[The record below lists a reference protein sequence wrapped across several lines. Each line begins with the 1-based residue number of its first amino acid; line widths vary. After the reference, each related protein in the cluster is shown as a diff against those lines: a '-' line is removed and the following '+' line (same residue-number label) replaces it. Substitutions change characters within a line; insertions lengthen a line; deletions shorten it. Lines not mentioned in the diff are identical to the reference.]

1 MFLSLIIPTLEL
13 PLYPGNTVVYEIP
26 VFTPP
31 AEPKSDIPAYLDDT
45 AFPAMESQQD
55 EWVPDIEQTA
65 TYEQAASHS
74 IDWAWVLGVA
84 VWAIYFIIVALNLAR
99 FVWRLILIAKLRRHS
114 QLTVYELYTL
124 AVSEQVR
131 EPFSFWRTIYMNR
144 SIASKREHNQ
154 VISHELSHIRHHHTA
169 ERIALELLRC
179 VAWFNPFVWLAG
191 SALVEVHE
199 WQADSDVLSEG
210 YDVYEYR
217 QLIFRQLFG
226 YNPDLTSGLSSS
238 QTSKK
243 RFLMMTNFKK
253 GKYSFLRLVA
263 TLPLVAA
270 MIFAFGAV
278 RAEDEIVIKQP
289 APAVEVVDDL
299 TPAQDSTMPIVSDDE
314 NPSTEPA
321 LISES
326 DGDEEYNRVFS
337 DPTALITL
345 NHGTYVCGGYGL
357 SHASNPAE
365 RNALRKSLAATILK
379 VVSDTEIDVT
389 TDDDWDIFK
398 SGRYTYTLTRDTFTL
413 KNKDASYSFKCE
425 FTGPLYKATLKLI
438 FDKQSGHFTNILFFG
453 PTETKDKEARVSFG
467 PNGTVYFNGE
477 QTTIEELREKH
488 YINFNAPIVQS
499 DGEKEYN
506 RKFTQATP
514 LITLN
519 HGTYV
524 CVGYGLSD
532 RVNQAE
538 TASLTKSVL
547 ATSFKVVSDTEID
560 VTTDAGWDFLK
571 SGRYTY
577 TLTRDTFTLKNKDA
591 SYSFKCEFTGPL
603 YKATLKLIFD
613 KQHEYFRNL
622 IVIGPTETKDK
633 EVRISFDPNG
643 TVYFNGEQT
652 TIEELREKH
661 YMNFNAP
668 VVQSDGTMGGNMED
682 VIKQNPF
689 IYLIVGPDCFF
700 IKNFP
705 HSIPTQFSLA
715 EINSVKTR
723 AQVEKFITEKAP
735 STMQEFKWWNGK
747 KWNHPVS
754 QGIIYIDVMEGATV
768 ANVRVARDMAKSTIN
783 YLREKESV
791 KQVNVVYGRLNE
803 PDCATLEA
811 AIPENIILSHRA
823 QAVMN
828 LSPETDVIHIVA
840 DQTPRFLGKQGGKA
854 CEAFT
859 DWLKEQLKDNKE
871 YQNAFK
877 YAPEYIKPIRV
888 IIEKDGSM
896 SVVENYYT
904 GLAGLGRIPNSLI
917 AQTCAA
923 APKWA
928 PAKHNGKPVRMQLD
942 MVLHNNDNIEIAKY
956 SFDKKI
962 KTTKSVPRGVAVN
975 PKQKNHNHEDDPCQY
990 KITKVTLTD
999 EQTVVEFN
1007 VKFWHNWWI
1016 KINSYTVLKTESK
1029 IYPIQDVKGATLDV
1043 KYWMPE
1049 SGETT
1054 FQLIFPPIDCKVDK
1068 LTFDEKDWVIE
1079 DIDLSKL
1086 QPLDSKSVSAAIATP
1101 ISAPKPQE
1109 TPFVKISA
1117 SKPQETPFV
1126 KISESKQEETPFV
1139 KTNDVIRLTVDGDKV
1154 TIKEDGNSG
1163 SISFELS
1170 NLNSG
1175 NILTILQ
1182 KFITETASSRTLK
1195 LKWAGGKEWSYPA
1208 SNAVIVVDA
1217 KNGASVADVRRVRDW
1232 ARYAVAELRNKLSLE
1247 QVNVLYFYLCEH
1259 DCNLI
1264 ELAVP
1269 TPVFI
1274 TQNAQKIL
1282 DLSPETDVIYSYVE
1296 QSPRFQGKQDKQA
1309 KEAFLEWMQSQKELY
1324 NEIFKN
1330 KPASYIY
1337 PAQFVIEK
1345 DGSVHLLSGLDRVL
1359 DGRIVA
1365 PEYIP
1370 LEPIEKLCAA
1380 APKWTPAKRNGEP
1393 VRTQLTMYLSHRND
1407 VRFGGWNSYHHS
1419 TTMSAPRGVIENPKQ
1434 NANDNIKITKI
1445 TFTDEQTVVDFRIWG
1460 PPTYWVRI
1468 QSNTALLTG
1477 DARYPIRDVYGT
1489 KMDTKY
1495 WIPQSGDGT
1504 FQLIFPPINCKV
1516 DKLSFFEDSWRI
1528 NDIDLSSLQN
1538 SEQDK
1543 PYIPRFA
1550 DGEYRPIGLIKKH
1563 SKEEIHGVIYHL
1575 PTIKVKGNKIIVEGT
1590 HYKGFIKPG
1599 EYDYRILEKDM
1610 LHLIGDGIHY
1620 ITSYEYSTLSTGANM
1635 LDIMIPINVKN
1646 TQIMGVMYTR
1656 QDWED

>member
-45 AFPAMESQQD
+45 AFPAMETQQD
-55 EWVPDIEQTA
+55 EWVTDIEQTA
-65 TYEQAASHS
+65 TYEHAASHS
-74 IDWAWVLGVA
+74 IDWARVLGVA

-124 AVSEQVR
+124 AVNEQVR

-270 MIFAFGAV
+270 MILAFGAV

-438 FDKQSGHFTNILFFG
+438 FDKQSGHFTNMLFIG

-488 YINFNAPIVQS
+488 YINFNAP
-499 DGEKEYN
+499 
-506 RKFTQATP
+506 
-514 LITLN
+514 
-519 HGTYV
+519 
-524 CVGYGLSD
+524 
-532 RVNQAE
+532 
-538 TASLTKSVL
+538 
-547 ATSFKVVSDTEID
+547 
-560 VTTDAGWDFLK
+560 
-571 SGRYTY
+571 
-577 TLTRDTFTLKNKDA
+577 
-591 SYSFKCEFTGPL
+591 
-603 YKATLKLIFD
+603 
-613 KQHEYFRNL
+613 
-622 IVIGPTETKDK
+622 
-633 EVRISFDPNG
+633 
-643 TVYFNGEQT
+643 
-652 TIEELREKH
+652 
-661 YMNFNAP
+661 
-668 VVQSDGTMGGNMED
+668 VVQSDGTLDGNMED
-682 VIKQNPF
+682 VVKQKQAAVAQKNPY
-689 IYLIVGPDCFF
+689 IYLVVGPEAIYINERNDNST
-700 IKNFP
+700 K
-705 HSIPTQFSLA
+705 FSLA

-723 AQVEKFITEKAP
+723 TRVEKFITEKAP
-735 STMQEFKWWNGK
+735 STMLEFKWWNGK

-754 QGIIYIDVMEGATV
+754 QGIIYIDVMDGATV
-768 ANVRVARDMAKSTIN
+768 ANVRAARDMAKSAIN
-783 YLREKESV
+783 SLREKESV

-803 PDCATLEA
+803 PDCATLET
-811 AIPENIILSHRA
+811 AIPENIIISPRA
-823 QAVMN
+823 EAVMN

-840 DQTPRFLGKQGGKA
+840 DQTPRFLGKQGK
-854 CEAFT
+854 EAWEAVAG
-859 DWLKEQLKDNKE
+859 WLKEQLKDNKE
-871 YQNAFK
+871 YQDVFK
-877 YAPEYIKPIRV
+877 YAPQYIKPIRV

-904 GLAGLGRIPNSLI
+904 GLGRIPNSLI

-975 PKQKNHNHEDDPCQY
+975 PKQKNNNHKDDPCQY

-1086 QPLDSKSVSAAIATP
+1086 QPLDSKSVSSAIATP

-1109 TPFVKISA
+1109 TPFVKISEP
-1117 SKPQETPFV
+1117 KPQDTPFV
-1126 KISESKQEETPFV
+1126 KISEPKQEDTPFV
-1139 KTNDVIRLTVDGDKV
+1139 KTTDIIHLTVDGDEV
-1154 TIKEDGNSG
+1154 QIKEGENSQT
-1163 SISFELS
+1163 ITFELS

-1195 LKWAGGKEWSYPA
+1195 HKWAGGKEWSYPA

-1269 TPVFI
+1269 TPVFL

-1296 QSPRFQGKQDKQA
+1296 QSPRFQGKQDKEA

-1365 PEYIP
+1365 SEYIP

-1468 QSNTALLTG
+1468 QNNTVLTTG
-1477 DARYPIRDVYGT
+1477 DAIYPIRNVYGT

>member
-45 AFPAMESQQD
+45 ALPAMESQQD
-55 EWVPDIEQTA
+55 EWVTDIEQTV

-74 IDWAWVLGVA
+74 IDWAWVLGFA

-144 SIASKREHNQ
+144 SIAAEREHNQ

-278 RAEDEIVIKQP
+278 RAEDEILIKQP
-289 APAVEVVDDL
+289 APAVEVVDVTTPTTEVTDA
-299 TPAQDSTMPIVSDDE
+299 TDPAQDSTAPIVYDDE

-326 DGDEEYNRVFS
+326 DGDE
-337 DPTALITL
+337 
-345 NHGTYVCGGYGL
+345 
-357 SHASNPAE
+357 
-365 RNALRKSLAATILK
+365 
-379 VVSDTEIDVT
+379 
-389 TDDDWDIFK
+389 
-398 SGRYTYTLTRDTFTL
+398 
-413 KNKDASYSFKCE
+413 
-425 FTGPLYKATLKLI
+425 
-438 FDKQSGHFTNILFFG
+438 
-453 PTETKDKEARVSFG
+453 
-467 PNGTVYFNGE
+467 
-477 QTTIEELREKH
+477 
-488 YINFNAPIVQS
+488 
-499 DGEKEYN
+499 EYN

-538 TASLTKSVL
+538 TTSLTKSLL
-547 ATSFKVVSDTEID
+547 ATTFKVVSDTEID

-591 SYSFKCEFTGPL
+591 SYSFKCEFKGPL
-603 YKATLKLIFD
+603 FKAQLKLIFD

-633 EVRISFDPNG
+633 EVRVSFGPNG

-668 VVQSDGTMGGNMED
+668 IVQPNGTLDGNMED
-682 VIKQNPF
+682 VVKQKQAAVAQKNPY
-689 IYLIVGPDCFF
+689 IYLVVGPDAFY
-700 IKNFP
+700 INERNDNSTK
-705 HSIPTQFSLA
+705 FSLA
-715 EINSVKTR
+715 DINTTKTR
-723 AQVEKFITEKAP
+723 TQVEKFITEKAP

-768 ANVRVARDMAKSTIN
+768 TNVRAARDMAKSAIN

-811 AIPENIILSHRA
+811 AIPENIILSPRA
-823 QAVMN
+823 EAVMN
-828 LSPETDVIHIVA
+828 LSPSTDVIHIVA
-840 DQTPRFLGKQGGKA
+840 DQTPYFLGKKGGKA

-859 DWLKEQLKDNKE
+859 DWLLEQLKNNKVCE
-871 YQNAFK
+871 YAFK
-877 YAPEYIKPIRV
+877 QDPQYIIRIRV

-896 SVVENYYT
+896 SVIDKYSSID
-904 GLAGLGRIPNSLI
+904 LIPNSLI
-917 AQTCAA
+917 TQICAT
-923 APKWA
+923 APKWT

-942 MVLHNNDNIEIAKY
+942 MVLHNNDNIDRPLEY
-956 SFDKKI
+956 PFDKKI

-975 PKQKNHNHEDDPCQY
+975 PKQKNHNHEDNPCQY

-999 EQTVVEFN
+999 EQTVVDLH

-1016 KINSYTVLKTESK
+1016 TLESNDKLITESK

-1049 SGETT
+1049 SGEAT

-1068 LTFDEKDWVIE
+1068 ITYGDDWVIE
-1079 DIDLSKL
+1079 DIDLSNL
-1086 QPLDSKSVSAAIATP
+1086 QPIDSKSVSSAIATP
-1101 ISAPKPQE
+1101 ISAPKPQD
-1109 TPFVKISA
+1109 TPFVKISESKQEDTPFVKISE

-1126 KISESKQEETPFV
+1126 KISEPKQEDTPFV
-1139 KTNDVIRLTVDGDKV
+1139 KTTDIIRLTVDGDEV
-1154 TIKEDGNSG
+1154 QIKEGENSQLV
-1163 SISFELS
+1163 SFALS
-1170 NLNSG
+1170 DLSED
-1175 NILTILQ
+1175 NILRYLQ
-1182 KFITETASSRTLK
+1182 QFITQTASSQMLK
-1195 LKWAGGKEWSYPA
+1195 HKWAGGKEWSYPA

-1264 ELAVP
+1264 ERAVP
-1269 TPVFI
+1269 TQVI
-1274 TQNAQKIL
+1274 LTQNAQNIL

-1370 LEPIEKLCAA
+1370 LEPIERLCAA

-1407 VRFGGWNSYHHS
+1407 VGFGEWNSYHHS
-1419 TTMSAPRGVIENPKQ
+1419 TTMSAPRGVVENPKQ

-1468 QSNTALLTG
+1468 QNNTALITG
-1477 DARYPIRDVYGT
+1477 DARYPIRNVYGT

-1495 WIPQSGDGT
+1495 WIPESGDGT

-1516 DKLSFFEDSWRI
+1516 DKLTFFEDSWRI

-1538 SEQDK
+1538 SEQNK

-1550 DGEYRPIGLIKKH
+1550 DGEYRPIGLIKKP
-1563 SKEEIHGVIYHL
+1563 SKEKIHGVIYHL

-1590 HYKGFIKPG
+1590 RYKGFIKPG

-1635 LDIMIPINVKN
+1635 LDIMMPINVGN
-1646 TQIMGVMYTR
+1646 TQIKGVMYTR
-1656 QDWED
+1656 QEWED

>member
-1 MFLSLIIPTLEL
+1 MLKYIIEFLFCSGLFIALYKLLIESRVSHSWARRYLLITMFVSLIIPTLEL
-13 PLYPGNTVVYEIP
+13 PLYPGETVVYEIP
-26 VFTPP
+26 VFTPQASP
-31 AEPKSDIPAYLDDT
+31 VDDAPAYLDYPEYT
-45 AFPAMESQQD
+45 ESAVA
-55 EWVPDIEQTA
+55 EPEEA
-65 TYEQAASHS
+65 TYDLIEESHS
-74 IDWAWVLGVA
+74 SPIDWSRVLICS
-84 VWAIYFIIVALNLAR
+84 VWAIYFIITALNLAR
-99 FVWRLILIAKLRRHS
+99 FAWRIYVIVKLRRRS

-124 AVSEQVR
+124 AVSENVR
-131 EPFSFWRTIYMNR
+131 EPFSFWRTIFMNR
-144 SIASKREHNQ
+144 SMLAARESEQ
-154 VISHELSHIRHHHTA
+154 VIIHELSHIRHHHTA
-169 ERIALELLRC
+169 ERLAMELLRC

-210 YDVYEYR
+210 YDVLEYR
-217 QLIFRQLFG
+217 QLIFLQLFG
-226 YNPDLTSGLSSS
+226 YKPDLTNGLSSS
-238 QTSKK
+238 QPFKK
-243 RFLMMTNFKK
+243 RFIMMTDFKK
-253 GKYSFLRLVA
+253 GKYSFLRLGA

-289 APAVEVVDDL
+289 APAVEVTDNATPSVEVVDDL
-299 TPAQDSTMPIVSDDE
+299 TPAQDSTMPIVCDDE

-326 DGDEEYNRVFS
+326 DGDEEYNR
-337 DPTALITL
+337 
-345 NHGTYVCGGYGL
+345 
-357 SHASNPAE
+357 
-365 RNALRKSLAATILK
+365 
-379 VVSDTEIDVT
+379 
-389 TDDDWDIFK
+389 
-398 SGRYTYTLTRDTFTL
+398 
-413 KNKDASYSFKCE
+413 
-425 FTGPLYKATLKLI
+425 
-438 FDKQSGHFTNILFFG
+438 
-453 PTETKDKEARVSFG
+453 
-467 PNGTVYFNGE
+467 
-477 QTTIEELREKH
+477 
-488 YINFNAPIVQS
+488 
-499 DGEKEYN
+499 
-506 RKFTQATP
+506 KFTQATP

-519 HGTYV
+519 HGTYT

-538 TASLTKSVL
+538 TTALTKSLL

-603 YKATLKLIFD
+603 YKATIKLIFD

-633 EVRISFDPNG
+633 EVMVSFGPNG

-668 VVQSDGTMGGNMED
+668 IVQSDGTIGGNMED
-682 VIKQNPF
+682 VIKQNPY
-689 IYLIVGPDCFF
+689 IYLVVGPDCFF
-700 IKNFP
+700 IKEGEKT
-705 HSIPTQFSLA
+705 STQFSLA

-723 AQVEKFITEKAP
+723 TQVEKFITEKAP

-768 ANVRVARDMAKSTIN
+768 ANVRAARDMAKSTIN
-783 YLREKESV
+783 SLREKESV

-811 AIPENIILSHRA
+811 AIPENIILSPRA
-823 QAVMN
+823 EAVMN
-828 LSPETDVIHIVA
+828 LSPSTDVIHIVA
-840 DQTPRFLGKQGGKA
+840 DQTPRFLGKKGKEA

-871 YQNAFK
+871 YQDVFK
-877 YAPEYIKPIRV
+877 YAPQYIKPIRV

-904 GLAGLGRIPNSLI
+904 GLAGPGRIPNSLI

-942 MVLHNNDNIEIAKY
+942 MVLHNNDNIEIAY
-956 SFDKKI
+956 PFDKKI
-962 KTTKSVPRGVAVN
+962 KTTKSVPRGVVEN
-975 PKQKNHNHEDDPCQY
+975 PKQKNHNHKDNPCQY

-999 EQTVVEFN
+999 EQTVVDLH

-1079 DIDLSKL
+1079 DIDLRNL

-1109 TPFVKISA
+1109 TPFVKISE
-1117 SKPQETPFV
+1117 P
-1126 KISESKQEETPFV
+1126 KQEDTPFV
-1139 KTNDVIRLTVDGDKV
+1139 KTTDIIRLTVDGDEV
-1154 TIKEDGNSG
+1154 QIKEGENSQLV
-1163 SISFELS
+1163 SFALS
-1170 NLNSG
+1170 DLSED
-1175 NILTILQ
+1175 NILRYLQ
-1182 KFITETASSRTLK
+1182 QFITQTASSQMLK
-1195 LKWAGGKEWSYPA
+1195 HKWAGGKEWSYPA

-1217 KNGASVADVRRVRDW
+1217 KDGASVADVRRVRDW

-1264 ELAVP
+1264 ERAVP
-1269 TPVFI
+1269 TQVI
-1274 TQNAQKIL
+1274 LTQNAQNIL
-1282 DLSPETDVIYSYVE
+1282 DLSPETDVIYYYAE
-1296 QSPRFQGKQDKQA
+1296 QSPRFQGKQDKEA

-1337 PAQFVIEK
+1337 PAHFVIEK

-1370 LEPIEKLCAA
+1370 IEPIERLCAA

-1407 VRFGGWNSYHHS
+1407 VRFGEWNSYHHS
-1419 TTMSAPRGVIENPKQ
+1419 TTKSAPRGVVENPKQ

-1460 PPTYWVRI
+1460 PPTYWARV
-1468 QSNTALLTG
+1468 QNNTALITG
-1477 DARYPIRDVYGT
+1477 DARYPIRNVYGT

-1516 DKLSFFEDSWRI
+1516 DKLTFFEDSWRI

-1538 SEQDK
+1538 SEQNK

-1550 DGEYRPIGLIKKH
+1550 DGEYRPIGLIKKP
-1563 SKEEIHGVIYHL
+1563 SKEKIHGLIYHL

-1590 HYKGFIKPG
+1590 HYKGFLKPG
-1599 EYDYRILEKDM
+1599 EYDYRILDKDR
-1610 LHLIGDGIHY
+1610 LHLIGDEMHY
-1620 ITSYEYSTLSTGANM
+1620 IISHEYSTLSTGANM
-1635 LDIMIPINVKN
+1635 LDIMMPINVDN
-1646 TQIMGVMYTR
+1646 TQIKGVMYTR
-1656 QDWED
+1656 QEWED